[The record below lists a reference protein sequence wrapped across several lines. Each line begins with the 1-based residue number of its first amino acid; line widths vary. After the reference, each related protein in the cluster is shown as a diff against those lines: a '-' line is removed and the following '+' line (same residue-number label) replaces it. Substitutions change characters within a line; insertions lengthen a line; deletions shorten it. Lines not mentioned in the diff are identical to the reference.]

1 MNHFKEWIKRWAD
14 AWNWFWFSPRDPTT
28 LAVMRILVGL
38 IVFYTHLVWTLEL
51 STFLGH
57 DGLLPSEYRRILFG
71 NAFGWSHLDWFPAS
85 ALMVVHVAGLIV
97 VLMFTA
103 GLLTRWTAV
112 LTAALVISY
121 ANRGTGAL
129 FGLDQINAF
138 LCMYLAI
145 GNSGARLSID
155 ALRRMKTNKATDSPD
170 PGAPVESAAG
180 QGRAVEDQ
188 TSRFS
193 GDSFSG
199 GSIRNNI
206 AIRLIQ
212 VHMCVVYLFAAIGKL
227 QGETWL
233 SGEAIWRALASREY
247 QTIDMTWLADH
258 MWLVALLTLIAL
270 AWELAYP
277 ALIWPRLSRPL
288 MIMLAVLVHL
298 GIGLCMGMLTF
309 GLIMIVGNLAFVE
322 SEVWRKWNVGF
333 ERAGMRSDS

>member
-1 MNHFKEWIKRWAD
+1 MNFFKQWSD
-14 AWNWFWFSPRDPTT
+14 AWNDFWFSPRDPFT
-28 LAVMRILVGL
+28 LALMRILVGS

-57 DGLLPSEYRRILFG
+57 DGLLPSEYRHVLFG
-71 NAFGWSHLDWFPAS
+71 NAFGWSHLDWVPS
-85 ALMVVHVAGLIV
+85 SMLMLVHVLGLIV
-97 VLMFTA
+97 VLMFTL

-112 LTAALVISY
+112 LTALLVISY

-145 GNSGARLSID
+145 GTPGACLALDS
-155 ALRRMKTNKATDSPD
+155 LRRRAKIRKLTNTTEPDDS
-170 PGAPVESAAG
+170 AG
-180 QGRAVEDQ
+180 QGRAVVNRLSPGTVNQ
-188 TSRFS
+188 QIWS
-193 GDSFSG
+193 
-199 GSIRNNI
+199 NI
-206 AIRLIQ
+206 ATRLIQ
-212 VHMCVVYLFAAIGKL
+212 VHMCIVYLFAAIGKL
-227 QGETWL
+227 QGESWFT
-233 SGEAIWRALASREY
+233 GEAIWRAFASREY

-258 MWLVALLTLIAL
+258 MWLVAMITLAAL

-288 MIMLAVLVHL
+288 MLGLAVLIHL

-322 SEVWRKWNVGF
+322 AETLRGWLRLKFAEDGA
-333 ERAGMRSDS
+333 EL